1 VRAAVI
7 SLIDP
12 GASVPDDLLAWRP
25 LHVDGL
31 DDSSSAASLN
41 AFRVQTQDCR
51 VDILLSSIHA
61 VKGQTHLSTLV
72 LETFNRQ
79 HVLKTLMPWL
89 TGRRTGAQAR
99 TSDLV
104 QKRLRMAYVAMTRPS
119 HLLCLALP
127 RSSLGQQGEVTANL
141 ASLATMGWK
150 VVELRAGDGGAGLH

>member
-1 VRAAVI
+1 
-7 SLIDP
+7 
-12 GASVPDDLLAWRP
+12 
-25 LHVDGL
+25 LHRGGL
-31 DDSSSAASLN
+31 DDSGSAAPLN
-41 AFRVQTQDCR
+41 VFRVQTQDCR

-72 LETFNRQ
+72 LETFNHQ

-89 TGRRTGAQAR
+89 TGRKAGAQAR

-127 RSSLGQQGEVTANL
+127 RSSLGQQAEVTANL
-141 ASLATMGWK
+141 ANLATMGWK